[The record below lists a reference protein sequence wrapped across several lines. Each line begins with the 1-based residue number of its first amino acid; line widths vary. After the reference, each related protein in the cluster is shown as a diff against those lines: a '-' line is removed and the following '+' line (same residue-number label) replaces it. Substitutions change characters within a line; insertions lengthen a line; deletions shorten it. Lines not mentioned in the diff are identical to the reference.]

1 MKTQINDS
9 IQDQNATCDNNA
21 LVDVHPFDVKP
32 QNRDLGEK
40 IPFVFNDTG
49 FTELYPKAYSYPAK
63 RCESCLFYRVER
75 STTPIAYYCRIN
87 MFSDYVQA
95 TAKKDGDKPID
106 CNVHW

>member
-1 MKTQINDS
+1 MTNHSDNTKS
-9 IQDQNATCDNNA
+9 ATCDNNL

-40 IPFVFNDTG
+40 IPFVHNDTG

-63 RCESCLFYRVER
+63 RCENCLFYRVER
-75 STTPIAYYCRIN
+75 NTTPIAYYCRIG
-87 MFSDYVQA
+87 MFSNYVQA
-95 TAKKDGDKPID
+95 NAKKDGDKPID